1 MKHRLIR
8 LIAIAT
14 VAALFFEGCLLS
26 RLVDRAFLGI
36 TVRRPAF
43 VDRKTTGVFLLPF
56 TFVLDAATFPIQA
69 LLVVIL
75 GDQFPFNDPPDAI
88 NNMQSMLDE
97 NQRYQQLGESEKKI
111 AKLELEQLILDKKL
125 TPNTALG
132 LGDDGHWTVVELSAD
147 TRQQLIARAGGFS
160 PATPSGQ
167 DSFSPDSFEVI
178 APAAEELACR

>member
-1 MKHRLIR
+1 MKHRLNRHPSPSPSRALVR
-8 LIAIAT
+8 LIALTT
-14 VAALFFEGCLLS
+14 VTALFTTGCMMS
-26 RLVDRAFLGI
+26 RLVDRAVLGI

-56 TFVLDAATFPIQA
+56 TFVIDAATFPIQA

-88 NNMQSMLDE
+88 HNMQTMLDE
-97 NQRYQQLGESEKKI
+97 NQRYQQLGESEKKV

-147 TRQQLIARAGGFS
+147 TRQQLIARAQGL
-160 PATPSGQ
+160 
-167 DSFSPDSFEVI
+167 D
-178 APAAEELACR
+178 AAQPEELACR